1 MTWGY
6 IDMKDINL
14 LKFSELKDTINK
26 INTKLKILNQPY
38 GIEAWAFSGCKKTNR
53 NQYQRKK

>member
-38 GIEAWAFSGCKKTNR
+38 EIEAWGI
-53 NQYQRKK
+53 

>member
-38 GIEAWAFSGCKKTNR
+38 GIEAWAFSGCKKN
-53 NQYQRKK
+53 